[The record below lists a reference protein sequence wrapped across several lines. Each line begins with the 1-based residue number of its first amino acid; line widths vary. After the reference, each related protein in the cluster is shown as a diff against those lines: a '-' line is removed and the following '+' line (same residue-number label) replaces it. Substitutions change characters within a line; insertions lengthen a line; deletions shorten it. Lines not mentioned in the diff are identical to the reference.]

1 MNFIAMSAWYSVF
14 KTLALNVTLTPDED
28 GNYNFDTVTL
38 AQIKHAIGT
47 ICNQSWDEIIGPDQY
62 RPRE

>member
-14 KTLALNVTLTPDED
+14 KTLAINVTLAPDAD

-38 AQIKHAIGT
+38 AQIKSAISA
-47 ICNQSWDEIIGPDQY
+47 ICNQSWDQVIKPDQF